1 MEPAGH
7 FGQGK
12 FSQMKRNM
20 FFARIEDIGIS
31 SQVLQKAVQ
40 EVLGKPVL
48 VTAIESRSVDLDQ
61 HVCIAVFRGACFED
75 FSKQD
80 RAYLLLSC
88 QMEIVSCEKLRM
100 LLPSGNESI
109 ERYEEQYDS
118 FGGQCDKGPLY
129 VYDLPRK

>member
-1 MEPAGH
+1 
-7 FGQGK
+7 
-12 FSQMKRNM
+12 MKRNM

-129 VYDLPRK
+129 VYD

>member
-1 MEPAGH
+1 
-7 FGQGK
+7 
-12 FSQMKRNM
+12 MKRNM

-129 VYDLPRK
+129 GYDLPRK